1 MSGKIRVSS
10 EEQPLYVSVVLKF
23 FDMGLSPY
31 EQAAYLWLKRRSG
44 KDNPVWESVPNMAKS
59 AGMSERR
66 FHTALD
72 RLQALGMIRAK
83 ARSGQTTEFVLLD
96 QGEWTDPATLA
107 PDAGVSAPTPAPR
120 ATPPAPDAR
129 VPLHDMQG
137 TLAPRAD
144 KVTTTKKQQGR
155 NNPKKKEDPK
165 HEFDPATV
173 DLPPQFDRERFTDF
187 CATRLKTKS
196 PMTAIALRRF
206 INKHQHHDRSTLDQ
220 MFDNAIVGNWKDL
233 YPLKDRDNALAR
245 RGGNTP
251 EARAAESATD
261 LLAHLERRKAS

>member
-120 ATPPAPDAR
+120 ATPPAPDAG

>member
-10 EEQPLYVSVVLKF
+10 EEQLLYVSVVLKF

-44 KDNPVWESVPNMAKS
+44 KDNPVWESVPNMAKG

-66 FHTALD
+66 FHTALE

-96 QGEWTDPATLA
+96 QGNWADPATLA
-107 PDAGVSAPTPAPR
+107 PDAGVGAPTPAPR
-120 ATPPAPDAR
+120 ATPLAPGAR

-155 NNPKKKEDPK
+155 NNQEKQAREEQPKKPSAKFNPAEVPLPEHVSRQAWSDFVSHRSEIRKPLTARAVALILADLAKHPTDANEMLITSVKRGWTGVFPLDRNRPK
-165 HEFDPATV
+165 PAN
-173 DLPPQFDRERFTDF
+173 DN
-187 CATRLKTKS
+187 AS
-196 PMTAIALRRF
+196 SA
-206 INKHQHHDRSTLDQ
+206 LDQ
-220 MFDNAIVGNWKDL
+220 
-233 YPLKDRDNALAR
+233 YTE
-245 RGGNTP
+245 RG
-251 EARAAESATD
+251 
-261 LLAHLERRKAS
+261 L